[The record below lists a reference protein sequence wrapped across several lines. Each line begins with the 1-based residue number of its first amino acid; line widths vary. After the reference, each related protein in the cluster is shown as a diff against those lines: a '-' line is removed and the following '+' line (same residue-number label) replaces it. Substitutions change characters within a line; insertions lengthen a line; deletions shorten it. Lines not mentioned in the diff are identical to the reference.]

1 MEHVEREK
9 SCAAAQPRAGRRRK
23 SNRRERERKWTPKFE
38 KGEKIEE
45 EEHDENTHGRIYILS
60 KREREIIIITLSI
73 FCFFLLEGTR
83 L

>member
-38 KGEKIEE
+38 KGEKKQKKK
-45 EEHDENTHGRIYILS
+45 NTMKIHTGVFIY
-60 KREREIIIITLSI
+60 
-73 FCFFLLEGTR
+73 
-83 L
+83 